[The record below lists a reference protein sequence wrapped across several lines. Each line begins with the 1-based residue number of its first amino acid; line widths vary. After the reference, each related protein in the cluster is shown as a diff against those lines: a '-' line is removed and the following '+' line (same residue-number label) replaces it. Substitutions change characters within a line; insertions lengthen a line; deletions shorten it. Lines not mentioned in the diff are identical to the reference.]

1 MVQLS
6 RLEPQ
11 APRLTEATHLPGI
24 KFQKVDRLSNI
35 SVRFAPGFPR
45 LKNLPRRQ
53 FKAPAAHD
61 RCRLDQDVG
70 PLFGSRGTPGGEL
83 GKDRLDEPGGIVW
96 CEAAQPAN
104 HLARTTGI
112 ERNEL
117 RP

>member
-6 RLEPQ
+6 RLTSQ
-11 APRLTEATHLPGI
+11 SARLTEATHLPGI
-24 KFQKVDRLSNI
+24 KFQKVDRLSDI
-35 SVRFAPGFPR
+35 VIRFAPGLPG

-53 FKAPAAHD
+53 FTAPTAHD

-70 PLFGSRGTPGGEL
+70 PLFGSRSTPGGEL

-96 CEAAQPAN
+96 REAAQPAN
-104 HLARTTGI
+104 HLDRTTGI
-112 ERNEL
+112 ERDEL